1 MRLRFYLTGPRT
13 RLYSFWFEPLKLS
26 GNGAPG
32 SSSIKGLQ
40 PENSQG
46 HSTGLERS
54 GKGNPADDCCPQLEP
69 DSIEGVNYEGQK
81 ILMGRVN
88 RHHYHLCNEF
98 AGPDHHRFIA
108 RHGFRFFRAPVP
120 AAQITITNTATGLTR
135 NASSNDAGD
144 YVIADI
150 PYGPY
155 EIAVVKQGFQR
166 LNRTGVQLNVGDR
179 TTIDLQLSVGAVSD
193 TITVTEQARSC
204 GRPTPH
210 WVK

>member
-1 MRLRFYLTGPRT
+1 MKVRKYSWAGLIGTVTICAMNLLAQTTTALLRGTVSDP
-13 RLYSFWFEPLKLS
+13 S
-26 GNGAPG
+26 G
-32 SSSIKGLQ
+32 
-40 PENSQG
+40 
-46 HSTGLERS
+46 
-54 GKGNPADDCCPQLEP
+54 
-69 DSIEGVNYEGQK
+69 
-81 ILMGRVN
+81 
-88 RHHYHLCNEF
+88 
-98 AGPDHHRFIA
+98 
-108 RHGFRFFRAPVP
+108 APVP

-193 TITVTEQARSC
+193 TITVTEQAPLLRTADASLGQVVDNIKVQNMPLVGRSFDQLLYLVP
-204 GRPTPH
+204 GSQVSPTGQFAGVTFIVSAGPAIG
-210 WVK
+210 VSFNGMRTEMNEYARVLKAAGIKPQ